1 MVLARALIMVK
12 AQRGAALI
20 IVLFIVA
27 LASILAVEMSAN
39 LMVQVQKSTNLQS
52 HQQAKWY
59 GYAAEELA
67 VKALLAS
74 KKDNP
79 DKTDLKQV
87 WAQQGDIPYP
97 VDNGTLQGSITD
109 LQACLNLNALRAAPS
124 LNLGGDGTDTGN
136 TSNKTNPAHKA
147 LFALLENIEELPID
161 ESEEAM
167 ADSVFDWLDKNS
179 ITYRSGAEEDEYLS
193 RDFPYLTANNY
204 FASVSELRLI
214 KGFNPL
220 VMEKILPYVCV
231 IPGSELLAINVNT
244 IDPEHGLLLSA
255 LIDGLSE
262 SGAQSV
268 LASRPEAGY
277 DDLNEFFE
285 QANQQGAKNTKAVE
299 KLFTINSEYFKLQT
313 QAEFVELRFS
323 MTTLLH
329 AKDGEV
335 TILARKFGGV
345 Q

>member
-1 MVLARALIMVK
+1 MNHK
-12 AQRGAALI
+12 SQHGAALI

-39 LMVQVQKSTNLQS
+39 LLVQVQKSTNIQG

-59 GYAAEELA
+59 AYAAEELA
-67 VKALLAS
+67 IKALLQS
-74 KKDNP
+74 KKDDP
-79 DKTDLKQV
+79 EKTTLKQI

-97 VDNGTLQGSITD
+97 VDNGTLQGKITD
-109 LQACLNLNALRAAPS
+109 LQACLNLNALRVKAPQAGS
-124 LNLGGDGTDTGN
+124 TD
-136 TSNKTNPAHKA
+136 KTNPAHTA
-147 LFALLENIEELPID
+147 LLALLENIEDLPAE

-167 ADSVFDWLDKNS
+167 ADSVYDWLDEDS

-193 RDFPYLTANNY
+193 RKSPYMTANSF
-204 FASVSELRLI
+204 FASSSELRLV

-244 IDPEHGLLLSA
+244 IAPEQALLLSA

-268 LASRPEAGY
+268 LSVRPEEGF
-277 DDLNEFFE
+277 NNIEEFFE
-285 QANQQGAKNTKAVE
+285 QVNQQGAQNVKSVE
-299 KLFTINSEYFKLQT
+299 KLFTINSEYFKLQA
-313 QAEFVELRFS
+313 QAKFVDLRFS

>member
-1 MVLARALIMVK
+1 MNHK
-12 AQRGAALI
+12 SQHGAALI

-39 LMVQVQKSTNLQS
+39 LLVQVQKSTNIQG

-59 GYAAEELA
+59 AYAAEELA
-67 VKALLAS
+67 IKALLQS
-74 KKDNP
+74 KKDDP
-79 DKTDLKQV
+79 EKTTLKQI

-97 VDNGTLQGSITD
+97 VDNGTLQGKITD
-109 LQACLNLNALRAAPS
+109 LQACLNLNALRVKAPQAGS
-124 LNLGGDGTDTGN
+124 TD
-136 TSNKTNPAHKA
+136 KTNPAHTA
-147 LFALLENIEELPID
+147 LLALLENIEDLPAE

-167 ADSVFDWLDKNS
+167 ADSVYDWLDEDS

-193 RDFPYLTANNY
+193 RKSPYMTANSF
-204 FASVSELRLI
+204 FASSSELRLV

-244 IDPEHGLLLSA
+244 IAPEQALLLSA

-268 LASRPEAGY
+268 LSVRPEEGF
-277 DDLNEFFE
+277 NNIEEFFE
-285 QANQQGAKNTKAVE
+285 LPVW
-299 KLFTINSEYFKLQT
+299 LS
-313 QAEFVELRFS
+313 
-323 MTTLLH
+323 
-329 AKDGEV
+329 
-335 TILARKFGGV
+335 
-345 Q
+345 

>member
-1 MVLARALIMVK
+1 MNHK
-12 AQRGAALI
+12 SQHGAALI

-39 LMVQVQKSTNLQS
+39 LLVQVQKSTNIQG

-59 GYAAEELA
+59 AYAAEELA
-67 VKALLAS
+67 IKALLQS
-74 KKDNP
+74 KKDDP
-79 DKTDLKQV
+79 EKTTLKQI

-97 VDNGTLQGSITD
+97 VDNGTLQGKITD
-109 LQACLNLNALRAAPS
+109 LQACLNLNALRVKAPQAGS
-124 LNLGGDGTDTGN
+124 TD
-136 TSNKTNPAHKA
+136 KTNPAHTA
-147 LFALLENIEELPID
+147 LLALLENIEDLPAE

-167 ADSVFDWLDKNS
+167 ADSVYDWLDEDS

-193 RDFPYLTANNY
+193 RKSPYMTANSF
-204 FASVSELRLI
+204 FASSSELRLV

-244 IDPEHGLLLSA
+244 IAPEQALLLSA

-268 LASRPEAGY
+268 LSVRPEEGF
-277 DDLNEFFE
+277 NNIEEFFE
-285 QANQQGAKNTKAVE
+285 QVNQQGAKNVKSVE
-299 KLFTINSEYFKLQT
+299 KLFTINSEYFKLQA
-313 QAEFVELRFS
+313 QAKFVDLRFS

>member
-1 MVLARALIMVK
+1 MNHK
-12 AQRGAALI
+12 SQHGAALI

-39 LMVQVQKSTNLQS
+39 LLVQVQKSTNIQG

-59 GYAAEELA
+59 AYAAEELA
-67 VKALLAS
+67 IKALLQS
-74 KKDNP
+74 KKDDP
-79 DKTDLKQV
+79 EKTTLKQI

-97 VDNGTLQGSITD
+97 VDNGTLQGKITD
-109 LQACLNLNALRAAPS
+109 LQACLNLNALRVKAPQAGS
-124 LNLGGDGTDTGN
+124 TD
-136 TSNKTNPAHKA
+136 KTNPAHTA
-147 LFALLENIEELPID
+147 LLALLENIEDLPAE

-167 ADSVFDWLDKNS
+167 ADSVYDWLDEDS

-193 RDFPYLTANNY
+193 RKSPYMTANSF
-204 FASVSELRLI
+204 FASSSELRLV

-244 IDPEHGLLLSA
+244 IAPEQALLLSA

-268 LASRPEAGY
+268 LSVRPEEGF
-277 DDLNEFFE
+277 NNIEEFFE
-285 QANQQGAKNTKAVE
+285 QVNQQGAQNVKSVE
-299 KLFTINSEYFKLQT
+299 KLFTINSEYFKLQA
-313 QAEFVELRFS
+313 QAKFVDLRFS
-323 MTTLLH
+323 MTTLLQ

>member
-1 MVLARALIMVK
+1 MNHK
-12 AQRGAALI
+12 SQHGAALI

-39 LMVQVQKSTNLQS
+39 LLVQVQKSTNIQG
-52 HQQAKWY
+52 HQQAKLY
-59 GYAAEELA
+59 AYAAEELA
-67 VKALLAS
+67 IKALLQS
-74 KKDNP
+74 KKDDP
-79 DKTDLKQV
+79 EKTTLKQI

-97 VDNGTLQGSITD
+97 VDNGTLQGKITD
-109 LQACLNLNALRAAPS
+109 LQACLNLNALRVKAPQAGS
-124 LNLGGDGTDTGN
+124 TD
-136 TSNKTNPAHKA
+136 KTNPAHTA
-147 LFALLENIEELPID
+147 LLALLENIEDLPAE

-167 ADSVFDWLDKNS
+167 ADSVYDWLDEDS

-193 RDFPYLTANNY
+193 RKSPYMTANSF
-204 FASVSELRLI
+204 FASSSELRLV

-244 IDPEHGLLLSA
+244 IAPEQALLLSA

-268 LASRPEAGY
+268 LSVRPEEGF
-277 DDLNEFFE
+277 NNIEEFFE
-285 QANQQGAKNTKAVE
+285 QVNQQGAQNVKSVE
-299 KLFTINSEYFKLQT
+299 KLFTINSEYFKLQA
-313 QAEFVELRFS
+313 QAKFVDLRFS